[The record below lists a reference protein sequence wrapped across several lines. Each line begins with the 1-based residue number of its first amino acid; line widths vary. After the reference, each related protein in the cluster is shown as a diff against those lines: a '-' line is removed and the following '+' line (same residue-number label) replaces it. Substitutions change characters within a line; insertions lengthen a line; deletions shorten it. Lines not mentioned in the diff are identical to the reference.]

1 MTGRF
6 DRLSI
11 ASLSSLSAEDRA
23 VGVAVGAVL
32 VGALGLAVFN
42 PLASDSATAETP
54 ARAASVAHVAGEPAH
69 AERSAHKAGAPALS
83 QAAEARR
90 EGFKVPPHRV
100 KAKEVIKMAESQVG
114 IREGK
119 GGNTKFHKWYMS
131 TPHAAETAKRDGGAV
146 REYKGASWCNMFVSW
161 VGAQVGAKDMGW
173 DAYTVQHATWFKKEG
188 RWGQKAKPGSVV
200 FFDFK
205 NGRSG
210 GIDGIEHV
218 GFVVKDN
225 GNGTI
230 STVEGNTGDAVKQ
243 KIRKKSQVVGYG
255 YPDYSG

>member
-6 DRLSI
+6 DRLST
-11 ASLSSLSAEDRA
+11 SLSRLSPEDRA
-23 VGVAVGAVL
+23 VGTAVGAVL

-42 PLASDSATAETP
+42 PLASGSATAETP
-54 ARAASVAHVAGEPAH
+54 ARAASLAHVGGKAAH
-69 AERSAHKAGAPALS
+69 AEKAGAPAVS

-100 KAKEVIKMAESQVG
+100 QAKEVIKMAESQVG

-146 REYKGASWCNMFVSW
+146 SEYKGASWCNMFVSW

-188 RWGQKAKPGSVV
+188 RWGQTAKPGAVV

-205 NGRSG
+205 DGRSG

-243 KIRKKSQVVGYG
+243 KIRQKSQVVGYG